1 MISSATSKL
10 SQQGPTTHGLGVA
23 EIPEGAAGDGV
34 EPELVRLAVLVDAV
48 GDDANGLPFACCIY
62 TAYIQA
68 NFYLIY
74 LCSLINNAAI
84 SKLIK

>member
-10 SQQGPTTHGLGVA
+10 SQTHGLGVA

-48 GDDANGLPFACCIY
+48 GDDANGLPFSVRDLACNI
-62 TAYIQA
+62 
-68 NFYLIY
+68 
-74 LCSLINNAAI
+74 
-84 SKLIK
+84 

>member
-48 GDDANGLPFACCIY
+48 GDDANGLPFSIRDLACNI
-62 TAYIQA
+62 
-68 NFYLIY
+68 
-74 LCSLINNAAI
+74 
-84 SKLIK
+84 